1 MEIVQEDYRQR
12 HSEANADVQKLSYL
26 NMFSTCCLLA
36 PTRVAPKLRTPPSC
50 QNHLTFVGSPLAYV
64 LRMRALAHGTET
76 EDVSMLRTIFA
87 VGCLVWFVVVWF
99 RYNWRRPQP
108 AICTTKLEEEKI
120 PHVTVIRPVKGLEP
134 RLYECL
140 AASLQQTYPK
150 TKIDTVFCVSSRS
163 DPAFPILERLC
174 RDFQHADVR
183 ILVEVEDPLLLKN
196 KNALGPNP
204 KIRNMSRAY
213 REAKGDI
220 VWVLDCN
227 VWAGKGVCGR
237 LVDLLCG
244 YRESKNGKTTTKYKF
259 VHQTPVAV
267 DMDTQGMSIEE
278 RKDLLGGR
286 TEADIAAT
294 DIAASTSSDPRN
306 HANSTLRRLLQR
318 GGGRLDEFFMSSAHA
333 KFYNAINTVAVAP
346 CIIGKST
353 MFRRSQLNYI
363 TSSNPDRA
371 PGIDFFSDNIC
382 EDHLIG
388 DALWKQPQVFEKPGY
403 RPAPDEEQV
412 SWGKHAM
419 LFGDFCFQPISHT
432 PVLAYMDRRIR
443 WLRVRKFTV
452 TLATF
457 VEPGT
462 ESILCSL
469 YGAYALTTLPFFA
482 RIGIAPTWLSFFLIW
497 LINMSIWCSVDY
509 VQYLLLHCAK
519 TVEID
524 TDTPDFILP
533 QRSSHAYHHA
543 ESLQPLLGDKISIEP
558 SLLDGARRSPR
569 SFSSRGWD
577 AKYQRCL
584 SGSLHSG
591 AASPWSGGA
600 ESSGLD

>member
-1 MEIVQEDYRQR
+1 
-12 HSEANADVQKLSYL
+12 
-26 NMFSTCCLLA
+26 
-36 PTRVAPKLRTPPSC
+36 
-50 QNHLTFVGSPLAYV
+50 
-64 LRMRALAHGTET
+64 
-76 EDVSMLRTIFA
+76 MLRTIIA
-87 VGCLVWFVVVWF
+87 TGCLIWFVVVWF
-99 RYNWRRPQP
+99 VCAIGFTQLFRYNWKRPQS
-108 AICTTKLEEEKI
+108 AVCVTKLEEEDV

-140 AASLQQTYPK
+140 AASLRQTYPK
-150 TKIDTVFCVSSRS
+150 SKIDTVLCVSSRS

-174 RDFQHADVR
+174 RDFNDVNVR
-183 ILVEVEDPLLLKN
+183 IVVEEEDPLLLKD

-213 REAKGDI
+213 REANGDI
-220 VWVLDCN
+220 IWILDCN

-244 YRESKNGKTTTKYKF
+244 YKEVRDGKKTMYKF

-267 DMDTQGMSIEE
+267 DMDDQGMTVKE
-278 RKDLLGGR
+278 RKELLGGR
-286 TEADIAAT
+286 PEEEDSTT

-306 HANSTLRRLLQR
+306 HSSSILRRVLQR
-318 GGGRLDEFFMSSAHA
+318 GGGRLDEAFLSSAHA

-388 DALWKQPQVFEKPGY
+388 DALWKQPQKFEKRDY
-403 RPAPDEEQV
+403 KPAPGEEKV
-412 SWGKHAM
+412 LWGKHAM

-432 PVLAYMDRRIR
+432 PVIAYMDRRIR

-482 RIGIAPTWLSFFLIW
+482 RIGISPTWTSFFLIW
-497 LINMSIWCSVDY
+497 LINMTVWCSVDY
-509 VQYLLLHCAK
+509 IQYLLLHSAK

-524 TDTPDFILP
+524 ADTPDFVLP
-533 QRSSHAYHHA
+533 QRSAKAYHQA
-543 ESLQPLLGDKISIEP
+543 ESLHPLLGDKTPKEP
-558 SLLDGARRSPR
+558 TMLDGARRNVKEFLFAWIGREVSALPIWVIA
-569 SFSSRGWD
+569 FWGGVTVEWRGRKFWV
-577 AKYQRCL
+577 
-584 SGSLHSG
+584 
-591 AASPWSGGA
+591 
-600 ESSGLD
+600 GLDMKVHEILPEEKVKK

>member
-1 MEIVQEDYRQR
+1 V
-12 HSEANADVQKLSYL
+12 SNA
-26 NMFSTCCLLA
+26 
-36 PTRVAPKLRTPPSC
+36 RR
-50 QNHLTFVGSPLAYV
+50 
-64 LRMRALAHGTET
+64 
-76 EDVSMLRTIFA
+76 
-87 VGCLVWFVVVWF
+87 F
-99 RYNWRRPQP
+99 RYNWKQPQP
-108 AICTTKLEEEKI
+108 AICITKHKEEEL

-140 AASLQQTYPK
+140 AASLRQTYPK
-150 TKIDTVFCVSSRS
+150 SKIDTVFCVSSRT
-163 DPAFPILERLC
+163 DPAFPILQRLC
-174 RDFQHADVR
+174 RDFRDANVR
-183 ILVEVEDPLLLKN
+183 ILVEEEDPLLLKD

-213 REAKGDI
+213 REARGDI
-220 VWVLDCN
+220 VWILDCN

-244 YRESKNGKTTTKYKF
+244 YKDGENGKKIKYKF

-267 DMDTQGMSIEE
+267 DMDAQGMTVDE
-278 RKDLLGGR
+278 RKQLLGGR
-286 TEADIAAT
+286 PAEDTDATDVAAT
-294 DIAASTSSDPRN
+294 TSSGPRT
-306 HANSTLRRLLQR
+306 HSNSLFRRVMQR
-318 GGGRLDEFFMSSAHA
+318 GGGRLDEAFLSSAHA

-363 TSSNPDRA
+363 TSSNPARA

-388 DALWKQPQVFEKPGY
+388 DALWKQKQAFEKPGAI
-403 RPAPDEEQV
+403 PQKNV

-432 PVLAYMDRRIR
+432 PVMAYMDRRIR

-469 YGAYALTTLPFFA
+469 YGAFALTTLPFFQ
-482 RIGIAPTWLSFFLIW
+482 RIGIPPTWLAFFAIW
-497 LINMSIWCSVDY
+497 LINMTLWCTVDY
-509 VQYLLLHCAK
+509 IQYLLLHSAK

-524 TDTPDFILP
+524 ADTPDFILP
-533 QRSSHAYHHA
+533 QRSAQAYHQA
-543 ESLQPLLGDKISIEP
+543 ESLKPLLGDKTPKEP
-558 SLLDGARRSPR
+558 TLLDGARRNFREFFFAWLGREVSALPIWIIA
-569 SFSSRGWD
+569 FWGGVTVEWRGRKFWV
-577 AKYQRCL
+577 
-584 SGSLHSG
+584 
-591 AASPWSGGA
+591 
-600 ESSGLD
+600 GLDMKVHEILEPEEKKEKKKIPAKK

>member
-1 MEIVQEDYRQR
+1 
-12 HSEANADVQKLSYL
+12 
-26 NMFSTCCLLA
+26 
-36 PTRVAPKLRTPPSC
+36 
-50 QNHLTFVGSPLAYV
+50 
-64 LRMRALAHGTET
+64 
-76 EDVSMLRTIFA
+76 
-87 VGCLVWFVVVWF
+87 
-99 RYNWRRPQP
+99 
-108 AICTTKLEEEKI
+108 
-120 PHVTVIRPVKGLEP
+120 
-134 RLYECL
+134 
-140 AASLQQTYPK
+140 
-150 TKIDTVFCVSSRS
+150 VFCVSSRT

-174 RDFQHADVR
+174 RDFRDANVR
-183 ILVEVEDPLLLKN
+183 ILVEEEDPLLLKD

-220 VWVLDCN
+220 VWILDCN

-244 YRESKNGKTTTKYKF
+244 YKHGEHGKKTKYKF

-267 DMDTQGMSIEE
+267 DMDAQGMTVDE
-278 RKDLLGGR
+278 RKQLLGGR
-286 TEADIAAT
+286 SEENVDST
-294 DIAASTSSDPRN
+294 DIAASASSDPRN
-306 HANSTLRRLLQR
+306 HSNSLLHRVMQR
-318 GGGRLDEFFMSSAHA
+318 GGGRLDEAFLSSAHA

-371 PGIDFFSDNIC
+371 PGIDFFSDNNC

-388 DALWKQPQVFEKPGY
+388 DALWKQKQAFEKPSA
-403 RPAPDEEQV
+403 RPATGQEEV

-432 PVLAYMDRRIR
+432 PVMAYMDRRIR

-469 YGAYALTTLPFFA
+469 YGAYALTTLPFFQ
-482 RIGIAPTWLSFFLIW
+482 RIGIPSTWLAFLLIW
-497 LINMSIWCSVDY
+497 LINMSIWCTVDY
-509 VQYLLLHCAK
+509 IQYLLL
-519 TVEID
+519 
-524 TDTPDFILP
+524 
-533 QRSSHAYHHA
+533 R
-543 ESLQPLLGDKISIEP
+543 
-558 SLLDGARRSPR
+558 
-569 SFSSRGWD
+569 
-577 AKYQRCL
+577 
-584 SGSLHSG
+584 
-591 AASPWSGGA
+591 
-600 ESSGLD
+600 

>member
-1 MEIVQEDYRQR
+1 VRHRLHTIVSNCSDTT
-12 HSEANADVQKLSYL
+12 HDCLSD
-26 NMFSTCCLLA
+26 
-36 PTRVAPKLRTPPSC
+36 TRR
-50 QNHLTFVGSPLAYV
+50 
-64 LRMRALAHGTET
+64 
-76 EDVSMLRTIFA
+76 
-87 VGCLVWFVVVWF
+87 F
-99 RYNWRRPQP
+99 RYNWKQPQP
-108 AICTTKLEEEKI
+108 AICITKHKEEEL

-140 AASLQQTYPK
+140 AASLRQTYPK
-150 TKIDTVFCVSSRS
+150 SKIDTVFCVSSRS
-163 DPAFPILERLC
+163 DLAFPILERLC
-174 RDFQHADVR
+174 RDFRDANVR
-183 ILVEVEDPLLLKN
+183 ILVEEEDPMLLKD

-213 REAKGDI
+213 REARGDI
-220 VWVLDCN
+220 VWILDCN

-244 YRESKNGKTTTKYKF
+244 YKDGEHGKKTKYKF

-267 DMDTQGMSIEE
+267 DMDAQGMTVDE
-278 RKDLLGGR
+278 RKQLLGER
-286 TEADIAAT
+286 PAEAT
-294 DIAASTSSDPRN
+294 DSTGLASSTSSNPRN
-306 HANSTLRRLLQR
+306 HSNSLFRRVMQR
-318 GGGRLDEFFMSSAHA
+318 GGGRLDEAFLSSAHA

-388 DALWKQPQVFEKPGY
+388 DALWKQKQAFEKPGAI
-403 RPAPDEEQV
+403 PNSKV

-432 PVLAYMDRRIR
+432 PVMAYMDRRIR

-469 YGAYALTTLPFFA
+469 YGAFALTTLPFFQ
-482 RIGIAPTWLSFFLIW
+482 RIGIPPTWLAFLVIW
-497 LINMSIWCSVDY
+497 LINMTLWCTVDY
-509 VQYLLLHCAK
+509 IQYLLLHSAK

-524 TDTPDFILP
+524 ADTPDFILP
-533 QRSSHAYHHA
+533 QRSAQAYHQA
-543 ESLQPLLGDKISIEP
+543 ENLKPLLGSKTPKEP
-558 SLLDGARRSPR
+558 TLLDGARRNFREFFFAWLGREVSALPIWIIA
-569 SFSSRGWD
+569 FWGGVTVEWRGRKFWV
-577 AKYQRCL
+577 
-584 SGSLHSG
+584 
-591 AASPWSGGA
+591 
-600 ESSGLD
+600 GLDMKVHEILEPEEKKEMDKK

>member
-1 MEIVQEDYRQR
+1 VR
-12 HSEANADVQKLSYL
+12 HWLHTTVSNSPYYTTIGSNA
-26 NMFSTCCLLA
+26 
-36 PTRVAPKLRTPPSC
+36 RR
-50 QNHLTFVGSPLAYV
+50 
-64 LRMRALAHGTET
+64 
-76 EDVSMLRTIFA
+76 
-87 VGCLVWFVVVWF
+87 F
-99 RYNWRRPQP
+99 RYNWKQPQP
-108 AICTTKLEEEKI
+108 AICITKHKEEEL

-140 AASLQQTYPK
+140 AASLRQTYPK
-150 TKIDTVFCVSSRS
+150 SKIDTVFCVSSRS

-174 RDFQHADVR
+174 RDFRDANVR
-183 ILVEVEDPLLLKN
+183 ILVEEEDPMLLKD

-213 REAKGDI
+213 REARGDI
-220 VWVLDCN
+220 VWILDCN

-244 YRESKNGKTTTKYKF
+244 YKDGEQGKKTKYKF

-267 DMDTQGMSIEE
+267 DMDAQGMTVDE
-278 RKDLLGGR
+278 RKQLLGGR
-286 TEADIAAT
+286 PAEGTEST
-294 DIAASTSSDPRN
+294 DIATSTAANTRN
-306 HANSTLRRLLQR
+306 HSNSLLRRVMQR
-318 GGGRLDEFFMSSAHA
+318 GGGRLDEAFLSSAHA

-363 TSSNPDRA
+363 TSSNPDRT

-388 DALWKQPQVFEKPGY
+388 DALWKQKQAFEKPGAVAN
-403 RPAPDEEQV
+403 PKV

-432 PVLAYMDRRIR
+432 PVMAYMDRRIR

-469 YGAYALTTLPFFA
+469 YGAFALTTLPFFQ
-482 RIGIAPTWLSFFLIW
+482 RIGIPPTWPAFLAIW
-497 LINMSIWCSVDY
+497 LINMTLWCTVDY
-509 VQYLLLHCAK
+509 IQYLLLHSAK

-524 TDTPDFILP
+524 ADTPDFILP
-533 QRSSHAYHHA
+533 QRSAQAYHQA
-543 ESLQPLLGDKISIEP
+543 ESLKPLLGNKTPKEP
-558 SLLDGARRSPR
+558 TLLDGARRNFREFFFAWLGREVSALPIWIIA
-569 SFSSRGWD
+569 FWGGVTVEWRGRKFWV
-577 AKYQRCL
+577 
-584 SGSLHSG
+584 
-591 AASPWSGGA
+591 
-600 ESSGLD
+600 GLDMKVHEILEPKEKKEKKKDPVKK

>member
-1 MEIVQEDYRQR
+1 
-12 HSEANADVQKLSYL
+12 
-26 NMFSTCCLLA
+26 
-36 PTRVAPKLRTPPSC
+36 
-50 QNHLTFVGSPLAYV
+50 
-64 LRMRALAHGTET
+64 
-76 EDVSMLRTIFA
+76 
-87 VGCLVWFVVVWF
+87 
-99 RYNWRRPQP
+99 
-108 AICTTKLEEEKI
+108 
-120 PHVTVIRPVKGLEP
+120 VTVIRPVKGLEP

-140 AASLQQTYPK
+140 AASLRQTYPK
-150 TKIDTVFCVSSRS
+150 SKIDTVFCVSSRA

-174 RDFQHADVR
+174 RDFKHVNVR
-183 ILVEVEDPLLLKN
+183 ILVEEEDPLLVKD

-220 VWVLDCN
+220 VWILDCN

-244 YRESKNGKTTTKYKF
+244 YKDSANGTKKKFKF

-267 DMDTQGMSIEE
+267 DMDDQGMTMDE
-278 RKDLLGGR
+278 RKQLLGGR
-286 TEADIAAT
+286 SAEDLDST

-306 HANSTLRRLLQR
+306 HSNSVLRRILQR
-318 GGGRLDEFFMSSAHA
+318 GGGRLDEAFLSSSHA
-333 KFYNAINTVAVAP
+333 KFYNAINTVAITP

-363 TSSNPDRA
+363 TSSNPERA

-388 DALWKQPQVFEKPGY
+388 DALWKQPQAFEKPTH
-403 RPAPDEEQV
+403 RPSPGAEKV

-469 YGAYALTTLPFFA
+469 YGAYALTTLPFSP
-482 RIGIAPTWLSFFLIW
+482 IPGTWTAFGLVW
-497 LINMSIWCSVDY
+497 LINMSLWCSVDY
-509 VQYLLLHCAK
+509 IQYLLLHSAK

-524 TDTPDFILP
+524 SDTPDFILP
-533 QRSSHAYHHA
+533 QRSNKAYHST
-543 ESLQPLLGDKISIEP
+543 EDTQPLLDTTSLKNP
-558 SLLDGARRSPR
+558 TLLDGARRSFKEFLAAWVGREVSALPIWIIA
-569 SFSSRGWD
+569 FWGGVTVEWRGRKFWV
-577 AKYQRCL
+577 
-584 SGSLHSG
+584 
-591 AASPWSGGA
+591 
-600 ESSGLD
+600 GLDMKVHEIVPADQGGKK